1 MKKAIFVVCLL
12 MATMFAAAQ
21 TLTKSGESYLYEGD
35 LISQEEMVSMLQLK
49 CPVAYE
55 QFLTGQKLQHIGRGL
70 WIAGIP
76 TTITGLGMMVG
87 GIVLIAKN
95 GQFNPNQQYDQTR
108 DRRFDLAGGLLCGFG
123 ALVFGTG
130 ISLELANI
138 PLQIVGAHKRN
149 TAYEE
154 YNEKCGATEE
164 SISLNLQ
171 TSSDGL
177 GLALRF

>member
-21 TLTKSGESYLYEGD
+21 TLTKSGEAYLYEGN

-55 QFLTGQKLQHIGRGL
+55 QFLTGQKLQRIGRGL

-76 TTITGLGMMVG
+76 TSVAGLGMIAG
-87 GIVLIAKN
+87 GIVAFYNKN
-95 GQFNPNQQYDQTR
+95 N
-108 DRRFDLAGGLLCGFG
+108 LAGGLLVGFG
-123 ALVFGTG
+123 APIFATG

-138 PLQIVGAHKRN
+138 PLQIVGKHKRN
-149 TAYEE
+149 TAYQE
-154 YNEKCGATEE
+154 YNEKCNAPEE
-164 SISLNLQ
+164 TLSLNLQ
-171 TSSDGL
+171 TTSDGL
-177 GLALRF
+177 GLAVRF